1 MTRGQKAHTEHSDRD
16 SQRQKQAPMAKIAS
30 DSRRSGG
37 GVASRMP
44 MEGRVAKIMADHIQD
59 QIDVEVCRSAAQ
71 VLAFGALYGWQLN
84 CKIIIFN
91 TNLTTTTT
99 TTIAVEDSP
108 SATWSVASN
117 EMEINWM

>member
-1 MTRGQKAHTEHSDRD
+1 
-16 SQRQKQAPMAKIAS
+16 
-30 DSRRSGG
+30 
-37 GVASRMP
+37 

-59 QIDVEVCRSAAQ
+59 QIDVEVCRSEPQ

-91 TNLTTTTT
+91 TNLTTTTMTTATTT